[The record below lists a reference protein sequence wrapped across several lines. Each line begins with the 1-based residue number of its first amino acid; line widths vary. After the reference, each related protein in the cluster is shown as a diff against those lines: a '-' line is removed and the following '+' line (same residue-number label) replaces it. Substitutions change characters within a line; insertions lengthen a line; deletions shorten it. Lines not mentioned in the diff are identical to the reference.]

1 MTTQTSAA
9 PQNPTATIDVFV
21 GDQIQTVDL
30 SNLDF
35 SHYTG
40 AKLVT
45 LGLYDPAD
53 DVATP
58 VYRLGVFDVTEDLEF
73 LDEVIAIYQD
83 ESNNRD
89 LEHRLGVFP
98 INGQETVA

>member
-1 MTTQTSAA
+1 MTIETKAV
-9 PQNPTATIDVFV
+9 PQTATIDVFV
-21 GDQIQTVDL
+21 GDQIETFDL
-30 SNLDF
+30 ADLDF
-35 SHYTG
+35 SNHTEMTLG
-40 AKLVT
+40 T

-58 VYRLGVFDVTEDLEF
+58 VYRFGVFDVTEDLEF
-73 LDEVIAIYQD
+73 LDDVLRAYRE